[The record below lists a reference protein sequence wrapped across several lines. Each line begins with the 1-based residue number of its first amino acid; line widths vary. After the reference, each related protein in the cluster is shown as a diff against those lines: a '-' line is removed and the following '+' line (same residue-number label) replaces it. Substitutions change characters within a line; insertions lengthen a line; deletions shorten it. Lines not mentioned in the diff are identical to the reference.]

1 MPPSIPDGLDFLP
14 KAPIVEGNEG
24 KHLKTKMSERSTFE
38 LGYSAPERV
47 NETVPIDHNVS
58 HIDILLPQN
67 REEWRDG
74 FHWVNV
80 VKKALRVSRID
91 ERSLVLSDL
100 SAFEGNHDTA
110 PPVPHSEFDAPYDVM
125 DIIPEEDYIL
135 GREHNPAGLTILRS
149 ELVSRRHLAI
159 TPHLGEAGLSLA
171 FRDTASV
178 NGSALRVYRTS
189 PHTDSVYEALYA

>member
-1 MPPSIPDGLDFLP
+1 
-14 KAPIVEGNEG
+14 
-24 KHLKTKMSERSTFE
+24 MSERSTFE

-47 NETVPIDHNVS
+47 NETVLIDHDVS

-100 SAFEGNHDTA
+100 SAFDGNHDTM
-110 PPVPHSEFDAPYDVM
+110 PPAPHSEFGMPHDVM

-135 GREHNPAGLTILRS
+135 GREHNPSGLTILSS
-149 ELVSRRHLAI
+149 EVVSRRHLVI
-159 TPHLGEAGLSLA
+159 TPRLGEAGLSLT
-171 FRDTASV
+171 FRDAASV
-178 NGSALRVYRTS
+178 NGSALRIYRTS
-189 PHTDSVYEALYA
+189 PHIDTSYEALYA